1 MDFFA
6 FQLERLKDN
15 INKLVSLSR
24 VEEGG
29 SSMGVH
35 SFNVQDPEKIFKSR
49 MSQEAKS
56 TQSQEY
62 KTDSPKRKA

>member
-29 SSMGVH
+29 SSMRVH

-62 KTDSPKRKA
+62 RTVSPKRKA